1 MFFYFIKHDI
11 LSANIFLFLFMLD
24 LKAIRQTPEE
34 FSKRLARKGVSADT
48 IPTLLQKDV
57 QWRELTQK
65 AESLKAAQNAASAQ
79 IASSSGTEKETLLA
93 EMKAIAAEQKEA
105 QTNADEKWQEVI
117 AILETLPNPPRDEVI
132 DGKDDSEN
140 AVLRVEGEK
149 PTFSFSPKEHWEIAE
164 ICNLLDTEQAAKVSG
179 SRFYYL
185 KNELALL
192 QQALVLWALREVS
205 AKGFS
210 ATIPPFMTRK
220 EAIYGTG
227 YLEKGENYIVNPG
240 EDDLY
245 LIGTSEVPMVSLHAD
260 QIIDL
265 SNGPLKYCAYS
276 PCFRREAGSYGKDM
290 KGILRVH
297 QFEKVEMVVFCKP
310 EEAVS
315 LHEMIREV
323 EEDLLKKLNIPYQ
336 VINICT
342 GDLGGSAS
350 KKYDLEAWLPGQ
362 NKYREMTST
371 SICDDFQT
379 RRLNIRYRKADGTLE
394 YAYALN
400 GTAVSSRPLIAILE
414 NFQHEDGS
422 VDIPEVLVPFCGFS
436 RIEPK
441 K

>member
-1 MFFYFIKHDI
+1 
-11 LSANIFLFLFMLD
+11 MLD
-24 LKAIRQTPEE
+24 IKAIRQDPEG
-34 FSKRLARKGVSADT
+34 FTKRLARKGVLAEVIT
-48 IPTLLQKDV
+48 TLLQKDEE
-57 QWRELTQK
+57 WRTLIQK
-65 AESLKAAQNAASAQ
+65 AESLKAEQNLASTKISNLSVQ
-79 IASSSGTEKETLLA
+79 EKSKLLE
-93 EMKAIAAEQKEA
+93 EMKSVAIAQKEA
-105 QTNADEKWQEVI
+105 QLNADGMFQEVI

-140 AVLRVEGEK
+140 TVLRTEGEK
-149 PTFSFSPKEHWEIAE
+149 PTFSFSPKEHWELAE
-164 ICNLLDTEQAAKVSG
+164 ALNLLDTEQAAKVSG

-192 QQALVLWALREVS
+192 QQGLMLWALREVS

-210 ATIPPFMTRK
+210 PTIPPFMTRK

-227 YLEKGENYIVNPG
+227 YLAKDENYVINPG

-245 LIGTSEVPMVSLHAD
+245 LIGTSEVPMVSIHTD

-265 SNGPLKYCAYS
+265 SNGPIKYCAYS

-297 QFEKVEMVVFCKP
+297 QFEKVEMVLFCKP
-310 EEAVS
+310 EDAVE

-362 NKYREMTST
+362 GKYREMTST
-371 SICDDFQT
+371 SICDDYQT
-379 RRLNIRYRKADGTLE
+379 RRLNIRYRKSDGTLE
-394 YAYALN
+394 YACALN
-400 GTAVSSRPLIAILE
+400 GTAVSSRPLVAILE
-414 NFQHEDGS
+414 NFQNEDGS
-422 VDIPEVLVPFCGFS
+422 VDIPEVLVPFVGFS
-436 RIEPK
+436 KIESK
-441 K
+441 